1 MIMTDKKGKLSDY
14 YEEAG
19 DPLAAFR
26 VKYGGGFIEKNGKD
40 PFAKDVDVMQS
51 ERTKKMEEDFRNAG
65 L

>member
-1 MIMTDKKGKLSDY
+1 MTDKKKKLSDY
-14 YEEAG
+14 YEEVG

-26 VKYGGGFIEKNGKD
+26 AKHGGGFIEKNGKD

-65 L
+65 F